1 MQPSVT
7 IPVSWQAVLQST
19 FVYRGNCSY
28 LWDTELRPGNV
39 GTWDGSVELLETC
52 FFNIPPDMREL
63 RVRADAGLGF
73 NPADPSLQRARNSR
87 HSRASS
93 TRDDHPMCLY
103 KRVPAAC
110 SKLFGSK
117 LKNLRAMW
125 SFRCEGEPSRWC

>member
-1 MQPSVT
+1 MW
-7 IPVSWQAVLQST
+7 PVFGRQENAAVGYNPR
-19 FVYRGNCSY
+19 YRGKRSYNPLLRIEANCSY
-28 LWDTELRPGNV
+28 LWDTELRPGNA

-52 FFNIPPDMREL
+52 FFNVPPDIREL

-117 LKNLRAMW
+117 LKNLRAM
-125 SFRCEGEPSRWC
+125 